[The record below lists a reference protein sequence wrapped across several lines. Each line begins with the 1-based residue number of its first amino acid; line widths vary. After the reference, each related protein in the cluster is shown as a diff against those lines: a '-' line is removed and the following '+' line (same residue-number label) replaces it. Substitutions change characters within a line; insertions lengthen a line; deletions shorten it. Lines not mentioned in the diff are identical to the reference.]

1 LELIREIR
9 SLIQK
14 DIVLEWRQKYALS
27 GMLLF
32 VVSTV
37 FLCYMSFKLKT
48 NNLEP
53 ITWNTLFWLIML
65 FAAFN
70 TINRSFGQEKSGR
83 QLYMFQLAS
92 PEAIILAKIFYNV
105 LLMSILTLIA
115 FVLYSAFMGDVVQNL
130 PQYVLAILMGGVGF
144 SSSLTLMA
152 GIASKSDNSAGLMA
166 VLSFPIIL
174 PMIVLLIKLSK
185 NAMDGLDFSASYDE
199 LMLLGGIDLIV
210 ITLSYIL
217 FPYLWKS

>member
-1 LELIREIR
+1 LEILSEIR
-9 SLIQK
+9 NLLYK

-27 GMLLF
+27 SMLLF
-32 VVSTV
+32 VISTV
-37 FLCYMSFKLKT
+37 FLCYMSFRLKS
-48 NNLEP
+48 NALEP
-53 ITWNTLFWLIML
+53 ITWNTLFWVIML
-65 FAAFN
+65 FTAFN
-70 TINRSFGQEKSGR
+70 TINKSFLQEKNGR
-83 QLYMFQLAS
+83 QIYLYQLAS
-92 PEAIILAKIFYNV
+92 PEAVILAKIIYNI
-105 LLMSILTLIA
+105 LLMSFLTFTAYFI
-115 FVLYSAFMGDVVQNL
+115 YSAFMGQVVQNVR
-130 PQYVLAILMGGVGF
+130 QYLLAILMGGIGF

-185 NAMDGLDFSASYDE
+185 NAMDGLDFAASYDE

-217 FPYLWKS
+217 FAYLWKS